1 MAKQCSRRGA
11 GQRGFT
17 LVELLITVTILSIIM
32 AFAYPSYMD
41 QVRRANRADARE
53 ALTLLTNEME
63 RFFATNRTYTTD
75 LTNFSLPVSG
85 GVTTSKAG
93 HYAIVATAGNTGTIA
108 SSYTLTATPM
118 AGDIQA
124 NDDACPS
131 LSVDS
136 AGNFLPTPSA
146 SDCW

>member
-1 MAKQCSRRGA
+1 MTALSLSHSRRA
-11 GQRGFT
+11 RGFT
-17 LVELLITVTILSIIM
+17 LVELLIAVTILSIIM

-41 QVRRANRADARE
+41 QMRRANRADARE

-75 LTNFSLPVSG
+75 LSNFSLPTNA

-93 HYAIVATAGNTGTIA
+93 HYRITVAAGNTGTIA
-108 SSYTLTATPM
+108 SSYLLTATPV

-124 NDDACPS
+124 KDDACPT

-136 AGNFLPTPSA
+136 AGNFLPSPTTSA
-146 SDCW
+146 CW